1 VVSVLG
7 NGAYT
12 PLNYFFVALA
22 VAAFICEAWA
32 LVDAITRPAQAF
44 VAAGATMDNFL
55 RSFTKTVWLIILGI
69 AFVLGLYSAAY
80 GGVTGFLSVL
90 AFVAAATYLAGVR
103 PKVKEV
109 RKNSSRSNTHM
120 GPYGPW

>member
-7 NGAYT
+7 NGVYT

-22 VAAFICEAWA
+22 VVAFVVEAWA
-32 LVDAITRPAQAF
+32 LADAVMRPKTAF
-44 VAAGATMDNFL
+44 AAAATMSDNAAGRL
-55 RSFTKTVWLIILGI
+55 TKPIWLIILGV

-90 AFVAAATYLAGVR
+90 AFVAAAIYLAGVR
-103 PKVKEV
+103 PKVREYAK
-109 RKNSSRSNTHM
+109 RGSRSSS